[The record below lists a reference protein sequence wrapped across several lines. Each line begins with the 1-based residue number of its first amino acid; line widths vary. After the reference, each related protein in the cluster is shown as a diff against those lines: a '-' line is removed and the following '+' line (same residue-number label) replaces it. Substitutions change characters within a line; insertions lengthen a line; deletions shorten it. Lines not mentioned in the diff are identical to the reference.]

1 MQKKIII
8 VLILIIVLLI
18 SGGVTYFV
26 LASKAG
32 QPEVYMYDPGDFFV
46 TNVSDS
52 KCLVKADI
60 LIELSDKDTN
70 EYLTDNSFKV
80 RDAVVRILRG
90 KTYNDIMRADI
101 QDEIKKDIID
111 KLTSEYELDG
121 IENVYFNEFVVQQ

>member
-8 VLILIIVLLI
+8 ALILVIVLLI

-26 LASKAG
+26 LAHKAS
-32 QPEVYMYDPGDFFV
+32 QPEVYIYDPGDFFV

-60 LIELSDKDTN
+60 LMELSDKDTN
-70 EYLTDNSFKV
+70 KYLTDNSFKV
-80 RDAVVRILRG
+80 RDVVVRILRS
-90 KTYNDIMRADI
+90 KSYNDIIRADI
-101 QDEIKKDIID
+101 QDDIEKEIID
-111 KLTSEYELDG
+111 KLSQEYELSG